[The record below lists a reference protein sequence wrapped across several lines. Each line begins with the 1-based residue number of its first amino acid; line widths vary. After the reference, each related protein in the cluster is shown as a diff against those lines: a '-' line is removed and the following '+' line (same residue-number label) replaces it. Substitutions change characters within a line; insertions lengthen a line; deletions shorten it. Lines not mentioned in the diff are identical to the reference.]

1 MLTAAT
7 LRQYTGDEGALD
19 LLRHLG
25 YPIAPVECDPHEWR
39 RGGVSLPWNG
49 DTRLRLVSRLR
60 RFDLFLLSGNVHEE
74 SIAEFMRI
82 YGQYNQLTKSA
93 VVYCADESLSIFD
106 LSAGRTL
113 RRLDVHLAHPTTHAL
128 DRLNLLARGED
139 EESLP
144 RIFDRAL
151 DREQVTREFFHRF
164 RAAVRDVAAELA
176 EAFPEEER
184 TAVDGEA
191 LLILSRLLFLS
202 FVQEKGWLGGERRFL
217 VDRLEHEVRRGREF
231 FSGILLPLFF
241 GCLNTPLSERTL
253 QARKLGRVPY
263 LNGGLFEPSPF
274 EQRHADLHLPNEL
287 MQRVLEDVFERF
299 DFRLAECNT
308 GSGAA
313 GTHIDPEMLGRV
325 FESLMASGERAA
337 SGSFYTPKEV
347 VDVLAERAITEWL
360 GDAGPEERL
369 ARLQRITIL
378 DPACGSGA
386 FLLSA
391 LGVIERLWRGL
402 SPDGVPRDLR
412 RRVIANSLYG
422 VDLKPEAVRLCEL
435 RLWLAIVSGSD
446 ATLETIEPLPNLD
459 RNILQGNSL
468 LSPTDFLRD
477 GRMDIYRDWLHAL
490 RAQRDLLERYRSA
503 PFAQRPALYRIIR
516 GNDQRLASELLARTV
531 DDAERE
537 LQLAC
542 TPQRDLFG
550 RTSLLDAERCREL
563 QQRIA
568 ESKRMLERVED
579 GSLDFF
585 SFDVHFAPVMAAGG
599 FDVVAG
605 NPPWVRNA
613 RIDPRIRR
621 MLADRYAL
629 FRGGTSKQ
637 GGGTA
642 FHQPDLSVAFF
653 ERAQQLAAPGGV
665 IALLMPAKI
674 LNAAYA
680 APLRRAAEGRVV
692 SIEDWSDDPR
702 RKKWFEADT
711 FPLGIVLR
719 QAARSAS
726 QRVVEESPL
735 DDSTTRR
742 PEDRLTTIGSEW
754 ALLPPDVA
762 AILQRL
768 RERHEPL
775 AAVLHR
781 KPFMGVKTGDN
792 RGFFLDAKHVSG
804 GHLVTTDGLRIP
816 LAFVCRCVR
825 GRDLQRWSVT
835 ESRWMLWPPPRG
847 FKKPPAWLQ
856 KLAAA
861 RGMEPRDF
869 RLSFVKPEHVGIKV
883 AWKDLSR
890 GMAAAVLPDVVHID
904 RQPLPLI
911 PNQTLYALDAATL
924 DEAYVIAAILNS
936 TIAGALLVCVA
947 ERAKDAHYRYFGRT
961 VAALPFPDVAPEYD
975 RLLRLGRRA
984 WRGSDVMAELDAAVA
999 RLYGV
1004 APDELET
1011 LRAFLDR
1018 RLGAKQNAFIATP
1031 NGDDE
1036 GPPAGRCDRQR

>member
-7 LRQYTGDEGALD
+7 LRQYTGEQGALD

-39 RGGVSLPWNG
+39 RGGVTIPWNG

-60 RFDLFLLSGNVHEE
+60 RFDLFLLSGNVREE
-74 SIAEFMRI
+74 SIAEFMRS
-82 YGQYNQLTKSA
+82 YGRYNLLTKSA
-93 VVYCADESLSIFD
+93 LLYCADESLSIFD
-106 LSAGRTL
+106 LSRDRTL
-113 RRLDVHLAHPTTHAL
+113 RRLDVHLSHPSTHAL
-128 DRLNLLARGED
+128 DRLNLLARGDED
-139 EESLP
+139 SLP

-164 RAAVRDVAAELA
+164 RAAVRDVAAALA
-176 EAFPEEER
+176 EAFPKEER

-231 FSGILLPLFF
+231 FSGVLLPLFF

-263 LNGGLFEPSPF
+263 LNGGLFEPSSF

-299 DFRLAECNT
+299 DFRIDET
-308 GSGAA
+308 DAA

-325 FESLMASGERAA
+325 FESLMASDERAA

-347 VDVLAERAITEWL
+347 VDVLTERAITEWL
-360 GDAGPEERL
+360 GDAGVEK
-369 ARLQRITIL
+369 LQRITIL

-391 LGVIERLWRGL
+391 LGVIERLWRKL
-402 SPDGVPRDLR
+402 SPDNVPRDLR
-412 RRVIANSLYG
+412 RRVIANSLFG

-446 ATLETIEPLPNLD
+446 ATLDNVEPLPNLD

-468 LSPTDFLRD
+468 LSPTDFLGD

-516 GNDQRLASELLARTV
+516 GNDQRLASELLARTI

-537 LQLAC
+537 LQHAC
-542 TPQRDLFG
+542 APQRDLFG
-550 RTSLLDAERCREL
+550 RTNLVDAERCREL

-568 ESKRMLERVED
+568 ESKRMLDRVED
-579 GSLDFF
+579 GTLDFF
-585 SFDVHFAPVMAAGG
+585 SFDVHFATVMAAGG

-613 RIDPRIRR
+613 RIDARVKR
-621 MLADRYAL
+621 MLTDRYAL
-629 FRGGTSKQ
+629 FRGHRE
-637 GGGTA
+637 GTA

-653 ERAQQLAAPGGV
+653 ERAEQLTAPDGV

-680 APLRRAAEGRVV
+680 APLRRAAGGRVV

-719 QAARSAS
+719 RTAPSPSR
-726 QRVVEESPL
+726 RVVEKALP
-735 DDSTTRR
+735 DTVDA
-742 PEDRLTTIGSEW
+742 LTVLGSEW

-768 RERHEPL
+768 REQHRTL
-775 AAVLHR
+775 AEVLHR

-792 RGFFLDAKHVSG
+792 RNFFLDAKRVVD
-804 GHLVTTDGLRIP
+804 GHLVTTDGVRIP

-825 GRDLQRWSVT
+825 GRDLQRWNVT
-835 ESRWMLWPPPRG
+835 QTQWMLWPPPQG
-847 FKKPPAWLQ
+847 FRKPPRWLE

-861 RGMEPRDF
+861 RGMEPGDF

-904 RQPLPLI
+904 EQALPLI
-911 PNQTLYALDAATL
+911 PNQTLYALDATTL
-924 DEAYVIAAILNS
+924 DEAYVITAILNS

-961 VAALPFPDVAPEYD
+961 VAALPFPNPAAEYD

-984 WRGSDVMAELDAAVA
+984 WRGTDVMEDIDAAVA

-1004 APDELET
+1004 APDELAT
-1011 LRAFLDR
+1011 LREFVDR
-1018 RLGAKQNAFIATP
+1018 RLSARRP
-1031 NGDDE
+1031 SE
-1036 GPPAGRCDRQR
+1036 